1 GVCGEKCAAKYSIS
15 REAQD
20 EFAIESYKKS
30 GSGEG
35 WRLSEGDCSC
45 DSATEKGTITAANAS
60 SINDG
65 ACAVVLMTAA
75 AADRLGL
82 KSLARIVT
90 FADAAT
96 APVDFTIT
104 PSLVIPKVLEQAG
117 VKSED
122 VALWE
127 INEAFSVVSLVN
139 MQLLGLDP
147 SKVNIHGGAV
157 SMGHPIGIREQESSP
172 IPSQFGAQ
180 RGLQHLKGRRS
191 LDHVR
196 VIRTICVTHLISSL
210 AQHSVLA
217 RDCHL

>member
-1 GVCGEKCAAKYSIS
+1 MLYHDVVVHN
-15 REAQD
+15 
-20 EFAIESYKKS
+20 
-30 GSGEG
+30 
-35 WRLSEGDCSC
+35 DCSLTYLLIPP
-45 DSATEKGTITAANAS
+45 A
-60 SINDG
+60 
-65 ACAVVLMTAA
+65 
-75 AADRLGL
+75 
-82 KSLARIVT
+82 

-157 SMGHPIGIREQESSP
+157 SMGHPIG
-172 IPSQFGAQ
+172 
-180 RGLQHLKGRRS
+180 
-191 LDHVR
+191 
-196 VIRTICVTHLISSL
+196 
-210 AQHSVLA
+210 
-217 RDCHL
+217 

>member
-1 GVCGEKCAAKYSIS
+1 
-15 REAQD
+15 
-20 EFAIESYKKS
+20 
-30 GSGEG
+30 
-35 WRLSEGDCSC
+35 
-45 DSATEKGTITAANAS
+45 
-60 SINDG
+60 
-65 ACAVVLMTAA
+65 MTAA

-157 SMGHPIGIREQESSP
+157 SMGHPIGMS
-172 IPSQFGAQ
+172 GA
-180 RGLQHLKGRRS
+180 R
-191 LDHVR
+191 
-196 VIRTICVTHLISSL
+196 IVTHLLHSL
-210 AQHSVLA
+210 EPGQKGVAAICNGGGAASGIMIERL
-217 RDCHL
+217 